1 MKNSKFIPLIVAAAI
16 FTTSCENMTPG
27 ENAAVFG
34 GAAAAVT
41 GGVLALAGVDPR
53 IVIPVAAGA
62 ALLAGGAAFV
72 VAKHQATARQRQIAL
87 QNARAAEAR
96 LLAQQR
102 SATRSSTASSS
113 SGSRAVAKK
122 APAQGVPKLIA
133 VDTVASS
140 ASPAQTKQTMLYDTQ
155 SRQLVGNTVYSVKR
169 TPSPGSNVKYDT
181 MTAQYVGR

>member
-1 MKNSKFIPLIVAAAI
+1 
-16 FTTSCENMTPG
+16 MTPG

-72 VAKHQATARQRQIAL
+72 VSKQQATARQRQIAL

-102 SATRSSTASSS
+102 SATKPSTTSST
-113 SGSRAVAKK
+113 GRTVAKK
-122 APAQGVPKLIA
+122 APAKSVPRYLA
-133 VDTVASS
+133 VDTVAQSQ
-140 ASPAQTKQTMLYDTQ
+140 SPAQTKQTMLYDTQ
-155 SRQLVGNTVYSVKR
+155 SRKLVGNTVWNVKR
-169 TPSPGSNVKYDT
+169 VPAQGSTVKYDT

>member
-1 MKNSKFIPLIVAAAI
+1 MKNSKLLPLIITASI
-16 FTTSCENMTPG
+16 FTTSCENMSPG

-62 ALLAGGAAFV
+62 ALLAGGMAFV
-72 VAKHQATARQRQIAL
+72 VSKQQATARQRQIAL

-102 SATRSSTASSS
+102 AASKPSTTSST
-113 SGSRAVAKK
+113 GRTVAKK
-122 APAQGVPKLIA
+122 APAKSVPRYLA
-133 VDTVASS
+133 VDTVAQSQ
-140 ASPAQTKQTMLYDTQ
+140 SPAQTKQQMVYDTET
-155 SRQLVGNTVYSVKR
+155 RKLVGNTVYNVKR
-169 TPSPGSNVKYDT
+169 TPSPGSSVKYDT
-181 MTAQYVGR
+181 MTAKYVGQ

>member
-62 ALLAGGAAFV
+62 ALLAGGAAFIV
-72 VAKHQATARQRQIAL
+72 SKQQATARQRQIAL

-102 SATRSSTASSS
+102 AATKPSTTS

-122 APAQGVPKLIA
+122 APAKSVPKLIA

-140 ASPAQTKQTMLYDTQ
+140 QSPAQTKQTMLYDTQ
-155 SRQLVGNTVYSVKR
+155 SRQLVGNTVYNVKR
-169 TPSPGSNVKYDT
+169 TPSQGSSMKYDT